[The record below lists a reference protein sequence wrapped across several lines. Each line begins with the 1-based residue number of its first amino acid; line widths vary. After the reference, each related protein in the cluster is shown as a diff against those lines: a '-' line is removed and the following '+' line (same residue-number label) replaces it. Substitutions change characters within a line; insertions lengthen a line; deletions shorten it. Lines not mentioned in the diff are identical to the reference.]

1 VLKTKG
7 LAGAALAAS
16 ERASFASWFEEGED
30 VVPFTDVPADF
41 QRVRSAIARVTRT
54 PTGRLKIF
62 GLAWTDGTGLASVEV
77 RVDSGSWQRAKL
89 EGRGNQY
96 AWTFTLE
103 IDPLSAGEHSLVSR
117 ATDAKGRTQ
126 PESPETKKSYWEDN
140 AQFRRTIAVT

>member
-1 VLKTKG
+1 MSKTKG
-7 LAGAALAAS
+7 LAGSALAGS
-16 ERASFASWFEEGED
+16 ERAFSTSGFEDGEE
-30 VVPFTDVPADF
+30 VVPFTDVSGDF

-89 EGRGNQY
+89 EGRGNPCT
-96 AWTFTLE
+96 WIFTLE
-103 IDPLSAGEHSLVSR
+103 IDPLSAGEHSIVSR
-117 ATDAKGRTQ
+117 ATDARGRTQ
-126 PESPETKKSYWEDN
+126 PERLETKKTYWEDN